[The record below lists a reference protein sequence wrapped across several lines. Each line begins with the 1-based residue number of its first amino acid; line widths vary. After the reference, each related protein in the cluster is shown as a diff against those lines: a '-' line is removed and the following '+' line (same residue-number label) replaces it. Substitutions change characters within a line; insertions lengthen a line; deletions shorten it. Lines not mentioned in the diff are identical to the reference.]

1 MAHLPPKAPPNMTQ
15 NWHSLP
21 FQMMHITSNTTTTA
35 AATLPPSWVDEFV
48 DFSSVRRTA
57 YRRSETDSI
66 AFLPLLEECPTSPPP
81 RTAVHGRGAGGFERL
96 DDEQLM
102 SMFADEMAVMVVGA
116 VGPTASSS
124 DPSTPS
130 DHNSN
135 IDEEKPRPPQDHQ
148 KKRLKEEPREV
159 LDGSCKSDPPTT
171 KPSNNAAGGDTVVD
185 PKRIKRL
192 FTDDSLNSLRAKIK
206 FKHRI
211 PREF

>member
-1 MAHLPPKAPPNMTQ
+1 MECKFICMAHLPPKAPPNMTP

-35 AATLPPSWVDEFV
+35 AATPPPSWVDEFLN
-48 DFSSVRRTA
+48 FSSVRRTA

-102 SMFADEMAVMVVGA
+102 SMFADEMAVKVVGA

-135 IDEEKPRPPQDHQ
+135 DEEKPRPPQDHQ

-171 KPSNNAAGGDTVVD
+171 KPSNNAAGSDTVVD
-185 PKRIKRL
+185 PKRIKR
-192 FTDDSLNSLRAKIK
+192 
-206 FKHRI
+206 
-211 PREF
+211 